1 MRKISIGNLFKKS
14 ESDKGKSKN
23 KILIFSLIL
32 LLIAGIVYLG
42 YPLVFPANT
51 VKLTATPAKEVITL
65 SSTVATTNIE
75 IKPEVKEKTEFE
87 TLGREIAELEAEK
100 RAIENALSSGQTA
113 PDELQSLSLRI
124 GEVIKLLDDKEMR
137 WLELSEV

>member
-1 MRKISIGNLFKKS
+1 MVHPLTTLLLHPPPHLAPHRAQQLKDVYTGV
-14 ESDKGKSKN
+14 KGK
-23 KILIFSLIL
+23 
-32 LLIAGIVYLG
+32 
-42 YPLVFPANT
+42 
-51 VKLTATPAKEVITL
+51 LTF
-65 SSTVATTNIE
+65 
-75 IKPEVKEKTEFE
+75 KEKTEFE